1 MNAKNN
7 HGTCWVMQAALFAK
21 YTGNTEVL
29 EFCRERYRNV
39 LLPDQMDTDGSFPLE
54 LNRTKPY
61 GYSLFNLDAMATVCH
76 ILSDENHNLWQY
88 TTEDGRNMQKGV
100 AWLYPYIKDKSV
112 WPFNKDVM
120 YWDEWPVAH
129 PALLFSACDT
139 PNGDYVSLWTML
151 EHFPVNDEVVR
162 NLPIRH
168 PLLWL

>member
-1 MNAKNN
+1 
-7 HGTCWVMQAALFAK
+7 
-21 YTGNTEVL
+21 
-29 EFCRERYRNV
+29 
-39 LLPDQMDTDGSFPLE
+39 
-54 LNRTKPY
+54 
-61 GYSLFNLDAMATVCH
+61 
-76 ILSDENHNLWQY
+76 
-88 TTEDGRNMQKGV
+88 MQKGV

>member
-1 MNAKNN
+1 
-7 HGTCWVMQAALFAK
+7 
-21 YTGNTEVL
+21 
-29 EFCRERYRNV
+29 
-39 LLPDQMDTDGSFPLE
+39 
-54 LNRTKPY
+54 
-61 GYSLFNLDAMATVCH
+61 
-76 ILSDENHNLWQY
+76 
-88 TTEDGRNMQKGV
+88 
-100 AWLYPYIKDKSV
+100 
-112 WPFNKDVM
+112 M